1 MSRSAQK
8 SSRAP
13 RATAMIARHTS
24 GGPAVRPS
32 LRSAARVLVL
42 ATLQAAAAL
51 LVAGPAP
58 GDDHRPPPATGALAH
73 GQSAN
78 GTGAHFQP
86 VNPLRDVVSER
97 GQRAR
102 GLYFPGPQVRL
113 KGAAGIARIVHA
125 ARMDAAVIDLK
136 DGQGRVTYNSR
147 IPVLQE
153 QRRPFIPDV
162 HALVRDLHAADVYLI
177 ARIVCFSDPIMPTR
191 HLDRA
196 VLDSRPVRRG
206 RPWVSW
212 GTGGTWLDPTNPANQ
227 ELVRQ
232 MAVEAA
238 EAGFDEIQL
247 DYIRFPVDE
256 GTRYA
261 VFSGGDPTR
270 RRRDV
275 LIDLLA
281 SVDEAITIPIG
292 VDVFGLTALRRGDP
306 AGLGQSLGE
315 WTAHVEV
322 FTPMLYINNFR
333 RWRRGT
339 ENRAGSFVYAGT
351 STLRQRLGAGPVIRP
366 LLQGFRTG
374 ADHYDAAFIAEQVR
388 AARGAGA
395 DGFLFWQPG
404 GIYTLVTEAMRGVAR
419 WMVPFP
425 IDERIALRAA
435 RSNTL

>member
-1 MSRSAQK
+1 
-8 SSRAP
+8 
-13 RATAMIARHTS
+13 MIARLTPGGTS
-24 GGPAVRPS
+24 LRPSTRSAVR
-32 LRSAARVLVL
+32 LAFL
-42 ATLQAAAAL
+42 ATAQLGAAT

-58 GDDHRPPPATGALAH
+58 GDDHRPHPSTESRAH
-73 GQSAN
+73 WPTARGDDSRA
-78 GTGAHFQP
+78 QP
-86 VNPLRDVVSER
+86 LGLTRDVVSER

-102 GLYFPGPQVRL
+102 GLYFPGPQVRS
-113 KGAAGIARIVHA
+113 KGAEGIARVVHA

-136 DGQGRVTYNSR
+136 DGQGRVTYDTR
-147 IPVLQE
+147 IAVLQE
-153 QRRPFIPDV
+153 QRRPFIPDLR
-162 HALVRDLHAADVYLI
+162 ALVRDLHAADVYLI

-238 EAGFDEIQL
+238 EAGFDEVQL

-256 GTRYA
+256 GTRFA
-261 VFSGGDPTR
+261 VFSNQDPTR

-275 LIDLLA
+275 LLDVLA
-281 SVDEAITIPIG
+281 GVDDAISIPVG
-292 VDVFGLTALRRGDP
+292 VDVFGLTALREGDP
-306 AGLGQSLGE
+306 AGLGQSLDE
-315 WTAHVEV
+315 WAVHADVY
-322 FTPMLYINNFR
+322 TPMLYINNFR

-351 STLRQRLGAGPVIRP
+351 SSLRQRLGAGPVIRP

-374 ADHYDAAFIAEQVR
+374 SDHYDPPFIAEQVR
-388 AARGAGA
+388 AARTAGA
-395 DGFLFWQPG
+395 DGFLFWHPA
-404 GIYTLVTEAMRGVAR
+404 GIYTLVTEAMRGPAR

-425 IDERIALRAA
+425 IDERVAQRAA
-435 RSNTL
+435 THGTL